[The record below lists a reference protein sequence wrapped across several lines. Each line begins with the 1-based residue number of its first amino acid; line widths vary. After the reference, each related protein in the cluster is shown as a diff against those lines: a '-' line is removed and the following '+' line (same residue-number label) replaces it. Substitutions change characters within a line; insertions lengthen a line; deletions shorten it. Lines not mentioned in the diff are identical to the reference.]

1 MTNKKYVKI
10 SVDMFENRKLK
21 LIENMPNRDLIEII
35 WMRLLVEATKL
46 NDGGLIYLEEDMPYS
61 MEMLSIVLNRS
72 EEDVTLA
79 LKVLKDLKM
88 IEVSKDNLI
97 KIVSWSNHQESKRK
111 KKEDEVKVEKKEI
124 ENTNVEEI
132 TAEEQAHKFTFNNDE
147 IKDEVNGQLK
157 EKTVNGDRVQD
168 DIQKNKEVNNA
179 ASNITP
185 IKQKRKRRKKKGVE
199 DAEIY
204 SFYEE
209 EEGNQCF
216 FDGDYQPPGAVVKS
230 FKFD

>member
-1 MTNKKYVKI
+1 MAKKRYVKI

-21 LIENMPNRDLIEII
+21 LIENMSNRDLIEII

-111 KKEDEVKVEKKEI
+111 KKEEEVKVEKETKD
-124 ENTNVEEI
+124 TKVEEI
-132 TAEEQAHKFTFNNDE
+132 KDEEEAPEVTYDDGE
-147 IKDEVNGQLK
+147 IKDEVNGQL
-157 EKTVNGDRVQD
+157 EEITFNRDRTQE
-168 DIQKNKEVNNA
+168 DIQKSKEVNSA

-204 SFYEE
+204 SYYEE
-209 EEGNQCF
+209 EEGDQCF

-230 FKFD
+230 FTFD